1 MHTIVYKMHT
11 IVYKMHTRFLAKQN
25 VQKRLLC
32 ARRRVQDIQGK
43 LS

>member
-1 MHTIVYKMHT
+1 MHT

-32 ARRRVQDIQGK
+32 ARKIVQDIQGK